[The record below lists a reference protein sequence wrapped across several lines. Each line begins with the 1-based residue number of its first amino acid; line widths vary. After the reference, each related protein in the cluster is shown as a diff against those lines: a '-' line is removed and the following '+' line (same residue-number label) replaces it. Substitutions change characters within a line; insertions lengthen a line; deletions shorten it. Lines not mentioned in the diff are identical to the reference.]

1 LKPCDT
7 CAERLEDVERAWR
20 ERRGICLYD
29 DVQTKGEVEVAEAES
44 SGSEEYEDAVSIMT
58 EH

>member
-1 LKPCDT
+1 MKPCDI

-20 ERRGICLYD
+20 ERRGICPYE
-29 DVQTKGEVEVAEAES
+29 DVETKEEVEVEEAETPA
-44 SGSEEYEDAVSIMT
+44 SEEYEDAVSIMT

>member
-20 ERRGICLYD
+20 ERRGICPYN
-29 DVQTKGEVEVAEAES
+29 DVETKEEVKVEEAES
-44 SGSEEYEDAVSIMT
+44 SESEDYEDAVSIMT